1 MRLPTFYE
9 LFLIPNWGKNLQKKS
24 FLYSFFL
31 SPNFIC
37 LHLLWLAHIPNSQNA
52 PLEVLAFK
60 TVGVTLRTKDSF
72 DFALKDFIS
81 LALSLQSSSQAVI
94 LYQTFS
100 INIRHTLFTTRSV
113 ALPMPHSKS
122 KVLGKP
128 KCTNMVIAAHAF
140 AWELLC
146 PPCALSWIS

>member
-1 MRLPTFYE
+1 MATRPLSIFVVIC
-9 LFLIPNWGKNLQKKS
+9 LFLVT
-24 FLYSFFL
+24 
-31 SPNFIC
+31 
-37 LHLLWLAHIPNSQNA
+37 LL
-52 PLEVLAFK
+52 EELAFK
-60 TVGVTLRTKDSF
+60 TVGVTPREKESF
-72 DFALKDFIS
+72 DFSLKDFIS

-140 AWELLC
+140 A
-146 PPCALSWIS
+146 